1 LKCRNSELRNGDAKR
16 SFKHVIPK
24 ENDAEH
30 SLFQYDFLVRFVSR
44 QNEQKKKKKDMSD
57 KKNEIPASTGSNVTP
72 RGAYPHTKRVGDFI
86 FVSGT
91 SSRRADNTIAGVE
104 IIDEMG
110 TKKLDAYE
118 QTKVILQNIDKNLQ
132 SHGASLKDVIDVSS
146 FLVNM
151 NDFADYNKAYAEYFN
166 AETGPTR
173 TTVAV
178 HQLPHPDL
186 VVEIKVMAYKKQD

>member
-1 LKCRNSELRNGDAKR
+1 MSEK
-16 SFKHVIPK
+16 
-24 ENDAEH
+24 
-30 SLFQYDFLVRFVSR
+30 
-44 QNEQKKKKKDMSD
+44 
-57 KKNEIPASTGSNVTP
+57 TVTP

-91 SSRRADNTIAGVE
+91 SSRRADNTIAGVD

-110 TKKLDAYE
+110 TKRLNAE
-118 QTKVILQNIDKNLQ
+118 VQTREVILNIEKNLAKE
-132 SHGASLKDVIDVSS
+132 GASLKDVVDVTS

-151 NDFADYNKAYAEYFN
+151 NDFAGYNKAYAEFFDK
-166 AETGPTR
+166 ETGPTR

-186 VVEIKVMAYKKQD
+186 VVEIKVMAYKKL

>member
-1 LKCRNSELRNGDAKR
+1 MTTR
-16 SFKHVIPK
+16 II
-24 ENDAEH
+24 
-30 SLFQYDFLVRFVSR
+30 
-44 QNEQKKKKKDMSD
+44 MSD
-57 KKNEIPASTGSNVTP
+57 KVTP

-91 SSRRADNTIAGVE
+91 SSRRADNTIAGVD

-110 TKKLDAYE
+110 TKHLNIE
-118 QTKVILQNIDKNLQ
+118 VQTHEVLKNIEKNLVNI
-132 SHGASLKDVIDVSS
+132 GASMKDVVDVTT

-151 NDFADYNKAYAEYFN
+151 NDFAGYNKAYAEFFN

-186 VVEIKVMAYKKQD
+186 VVEIKVMAYKKL

>member
-1 LKCRNSELRNGDAKR
+1 
-16 SFKHVIPK
+16 
-24 ENDAEH
+24 
-30 SLFQYDFLVRFVSR
+30 
-44 QNEQKKKKKDMSD
+44 MSD
-57 KKNEIPASTGSNVTP
+57 KVTP

-91 SSRRADNTIAGVE
+91 SSRRADNSIAGVD

-110 TKKLDAYE
+110 TKRLNIE
-118 QTKVILQNIDKNLQ
+118 VQTREVIKNIEKNLAKE
-132 SHGASLKDVIDVSS
+132 GATLKDVVDVTS

-151 NDFADYNKAYAEYFN
+151 NDFAGYNKAYAEFFN
-166 AETGPTR
+166 AETGPAR

-186 VVEIKVMAYKKQD
+186 VVEIKVIAFKPKA

>member
-1 LKCRNSELRNGDAKR
+1 MSEK
-16 SFKHVIPK
+16 
-24 ENDAEH
+24 
-30 SLFQYDFLVRFVSR
+30 
-44 QNEQKKKKKDMSD
+44 
-57 KKNEIPASTGSNVTP
+57 TVTP

-91 SSRRADNTIAGVE
+91 SSRRSDNTIAGVD

-110 TKKLDAYE
+110 TKKLNIE
-118 QTKVILQNIDKNLQ
+118 TQTREVILNIEKNLAKE
-132 SHGASLKDVIDVSS
+132 GATLKDVVDVTS

-151 NDFADYNKAYAEYFN
+151 NDFAGYNKAYGEFFEK
-166 AETGPTR
+166 ETGPTR

-186 VVEIKVMAYKKQD
+186 VVEIKVMAYKKVE

>member
-1 LKCRNSELRNGDAKR
+1 MNTS
-16 SFKHVIPK
+16 
-24 ENDAEH
+24 
-30 SLFQYDFLVRFVSR
+30 
-44 QNEQKKKKKDMSD
+44 
-57 KKNEIPASTGSNVTP
+57 SNNNKTVTP
-72 RGAYPHTKRVGDFI
+72 RGAYPHVKIAGDFI

-110 TKKLDAYE
+110 TKKYDAYI
-118 QTKVILQNIDKNLQ
+118 QTQEVLKNIEHNLK
-132 SHGASLKDVIDVSS
+132 SVGASLSDVVDVTS

-151 NDFADYNKAYAEYFN
+151 NDFADYNNAYAEFF
-166 AETGPTR
+166 EKSTGPAR

-186 VVEIKVMAYKKQD
+186 VVEIKVMAYKKQ

>member
-1 LKCRNSELRNGDAKR
+1 
-16 SFKHVIPK
+16 
-24 ENDAEH
+24 
-30 SLFQYDFLVRFVSR
+30 
-44 QNEQKKKKKDMSD
+44 MSN
-57 KKNEIPASTGSNVTP
+57 KKNEIPASAGTNVTP

-91 SSRRADNTIAGVE
+91 SSRRADNTIAGVD

-110 TKKLDAYE
+110 TKRLNIE
-118 QTKVILQNIDKNLQ
+118 TQTREVLLNIEKNLAKE
-132 SHGASLKDVIDVSS
+132 GATLKDVVDVTT

-151 NDFADYNKAYAEYFN
+151 NDFAGYNKAYAEFFDK
-166 AETGPTR
+166 ETGPTR

-186 VVEIKVMAYKKQD
+186 VVEIKVMAYKKQ

>member
-1 LKCRNSELRNGDAKR
+1 MS
-16 SFKHVIPK
+16 
-24 ENDAEH
+24 
-30 SLFQYDFLVRFVSR
+30 
-44 QNEQKKKKKDMSD
+44 KK
-57 KKNEIPASTGSNVTP
+57 VTP

-91 SSRRADNTIAGVE
+91 SSRRADNTIAGVD

-110 TKKLDAYE
+110 TKHLNIKE
-118 QTKVILQNIDKNLQ
+118 QTREVIRNIEKNLMNE
-132 SHGASLKDVIDVSS
+132 GATLADVVDVTS

-151 NDFADYNKAYAEYFN
+151 NDFAGYNEAYAEFFN
-166 AETGPTR
+166 KETGPTR

-186 VVEIKVMAYKKQD
+186 VVEIKVMAYKKSPSPTLPEGEGV

>member
-1 LKCRNSELRNGDAKR
+1 
-16 SFKHVIPK
+16 
-24 ENDAEH
+24 
-30 SLFQYDFLVRFVSR
+30 
-44 QNEQKKKKKDMSD
+44 MSN
-57 KKNEIPASTGSNVTP
+57 KKNEIPASAGTNVTP

-91 SSRRADNTIAGVE
+91 SSRRADNTIAGVD

-110 TKKLDAYE
+110 TKLLNAE
-118 QTKVILQNIDKNLQ
+118 VQTREVLKNIEKNLANE
-132 SHGASLKDVIDVSS
+132 GASLKDVVDVTS

-151 NDFADYNKAYAEYFN
+151 NDFAGYNKAYAEFFDK
-166 AETGPTR
+166 ETGPTR

-186 VVEIKVMAYKKQD
+186 VVEIKVMAYKKKE

>member
-1 LKCRNSELRNGDAKR
+1 
-16 SFKHVIPK
+16 
-24 ENDAEH
+24 
-30 SLFQYDFLVRFVSR
+30 
-44 QNEQKKKKKDMSD
+44 M
-57 KKNEIPASTGSNVTP
+57 KNQNVTP

-91 SSRRADNTIAGVE
+91 SSRRPDNSIAGVE
-104 IIDEMG
+104 IIDNMG
-110 TKKLDAYE
+110 TKHLNIE
-118 QTKVILQNIDKNLQ
+118 VQTREVLKNIEKNLAKE
-132 SHGASLKDVIDVSS
+132 GATLKDVVDVTT

-151 NDFADYNKAYAEYFN
+151 NDFAGYNKAYAEFFD

-186 VVEIKVMAYKKQD
+186 VVEIKVVAYKK

>member
-1 LKCRNSELRNGDAKR
+1 MEEK
-16 SFKHVIPK
+16 
-24 ENDAEH
+24 
-30 SLFQYDFLVRFVSR
+30 
-44 QNEQKKKKKDMSD
+44 
-57 KKNEIPASTGSNVTP
+57 VTP

-91 SSRRADNTIAGVE
+91 SSRRPDNTIAGVD

-110 TKKLDAYE
+110 PKHLNSE
-118 QTKVILQNIDKNLQ
+118 VQTREVLKNRDKNLTNE
-132 SHGASLKDVIDVSS
+132 GATLKDVVDVTS

-151 NDFADYNKAYAEYFN
+151 NDFAGYNKAYAEFFDK
-166 AETGPTR
+166 ETGPTR

-186 VVEIKVMAYKKQD
+186 VVEIKVMAFKKL